1 MVFAQ
6 MFGGFANFA
15 LTGQKHQHVTAA
27 FARQFVHRID
37 NTIVQVAFFIVFG
50 GLYWA
55 ITHFHR
61 IGAPCDIDNRRG
73 IFTCAKMLGKT
84 TGINRRRGDDN
95 F

>member
-1 MVFAQ
+1 

-27 FARQFVHRID
+27 FARQFVHCID
-37 NTIVQVAFFIVFG
+37 NTIVQVALFVFVC
-50 GLYWA
+50 GLYRA

-61 IGAPCDIDNRRG
+61 IGAPCDIDNRCG
-73 IFTCAKMLGKT
+73 FAIDGEMLGKA
-84 TGINRRRGDDN
+84 IRVYRRRGDDD